1 MANAYKDDK
10 LTLIAIS
17 TLAYILA
24 DLLHEGLGHGVVAW
38 LSGAH
43 RLTVSTLALQSDID
57 TKWISAAGTLVNLV
71 FAAVLWLI
79 LSNVRRMQPATRYFL
94 VLTLAAN
101 LFTGT
106 GYFFFSGVANFGDWA
121 AVIQGLEP
129 HWLWRVGLIVLGAAT
144 YYASMLLVAGQLRP
158 FVRSDRPSR
167 IRALCWTPYF
177 TEAALAFVAGL
188 FNPLGLFYVVA
199 SGLSSTLGANAGFLS
214 LPLVMRGWSA
224 TSEPAGPLTRSLPW
238 LAAGA
243 IASALFIFVLGRGLT
258 WSR

>member
-1 MANAYKDDK
+1 MANADRDDL

-24 DLLHEGLGHGVVAW
+24 DILHEGLGHGVVA
-38 LSGAH
+38 LMSGAH
-43 RLTVSTLALQSDID
+43 RITISTLALQSDVGN
-57 TKWISAAGTLVNLV
+57 KWISAAGTLVNLV
-71 FAAVLWLI
+71 AAAVLWL
-79 LSNVRRMQPATRYFL
+79 LLRSVRRIQPATRLFL

-106 GYFFFSGVANFGDWA
+106 GYFFYSGVANFGDWA

-129 HWLWRVGLIVLGAAT
+129 YWLWRVGLIALGAAT
-144 YYASMLLVAGQLRP
+144 YYASMLVIADQLRP
-158 FVRSDRPSR
+158 FRRSDRGSR
-167 IRALCWTPYF
+167 IRTLCWTPYF
-177 TEAALAFVAGL
+177 TEGALAFFAGL
-188 FNPLGLFYVVA
+188 FNPLGVFYVVA

-224 TSEPAGPLTRSLPW
+224 TTEPAGPITRSVPW
-238 LAAGA
+238 VAAGA
-243 IASALFIFVLGRGLT
+243 ITSTLFIFVLGRGIT